1 MPLDST
7 TLLIASIAALFVGL
21 SKGGLPTV
29 AMLSVPVLSLVV
41 SPLKGAALLL
51 PIYIATDCVGVWLYR
66 RRFSTTNLKI
76 LIPSGFFGIAIGY
89 STAHW
94 VSDAVVSLLIG
105 VMGLTFVAYNW
116 AKRSQVP
123 MAKPANR
130 RAGVG
135 WGTVMGF
142 TSFISHTGGPPFQMY
157 VLPQKLDKLTFAGT
171 STLTFAAINL
181 AKLPP
186 YMALQPY
193 SADDLWLAVWL
204 LPTGLA
210 GTFLG
215 AYLTRKINEQV
226 FFAAVEIG
234 LGLVSCKL
242 IYDVLSA

>member
-1 MPLDST
+1 MPIDST
-7 TLLIASIAALFVGL
+7 TLIIASLAALFVGL

-51 PIYIATDCVGVWLYR
+51 PIYIATDWVGVWLYR
-66 RRFSTTNLKI
+66 RKFSATNLKI

-89 STAHW
+89 STAHL
-94 VSDAVVSLLIG
+94 VSDSVVSLLIG
-105 VMGLTFVAYNW
+105 VMGLTFVAYNL
-116 AKRSQVP
+116 AKRGRLQL
-123 MAKPANR
+123 AKTAHA
-130 RAGVG
+130 RAGFG

-186 YMALQPY
+186 YMVLQPY

-215 AYLTRKINEQV
+215 AYLTRKINERL

-234 LGLVSCKL
+234 LALVSCKL
-242 IYDVLSA
+242 IYDALI